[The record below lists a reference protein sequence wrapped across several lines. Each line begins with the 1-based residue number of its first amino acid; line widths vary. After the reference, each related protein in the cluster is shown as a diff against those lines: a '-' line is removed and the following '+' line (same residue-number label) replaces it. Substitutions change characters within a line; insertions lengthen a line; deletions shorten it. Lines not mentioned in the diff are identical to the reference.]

1 MPAAVVELLQQNA
14 AGTAASSPVTPESVF
29 SPCEQPTLQGNT
41 WGDAVSYV
49 GTANSF
55 INMPRK
61 GGYTEQVAR
70 IGRKIE
76 KAPAGWG

>member
-1 MPAAVVELLQQNA
+1 MRAANPAGQYLGRRGELH
-14 AGTAASSPVTPESVF
+14 
-29 SPCEQPTLQGNT
+29 
-41 WGDAVSYV
+41 V

-76 KAPAGWG
+76 KKAPAGWG